1 MNPYDPSSSA
11 QPPQPAAPPP
21 VPLFTSTAP
30 PPVPAAPRGAQSGT
44 LGGLIP
50 TGNPNAL
57 TAYYL
62 AVFSLIPVLGLV
74 LGSIAVALGLS
85 GLKKYKKD
93 PLIRGA
99 THAWV
104 GIIVGGGVVL
114 LHLVLIAWIIYAAI
128 MSGK

>member
-1 MNPYDPSSSA
+1 MNPYDPSSSTPPPL
-11 QPPQPAAPPP
+11 QPAPPP

-30 PPVPAAPRGAQSGT
+30 PPIPAAPRDST
-44 LGGLIP
+44 GGFIP
-50 TGNPNAL
+50 TKNPNAL

-62 AVFSLIPVLGLV
+62 AVFSLIPVLGFV
-74 LGSIAVALGLS
+74 LGCIAVPLGIA

-93 PLIRGA
+93 PHIRGA

-114 LHLVLIAWIIYAAI
+114 LHLVLIGWIIYAAATRR
-128 MSGK
+128 